1 MTQLTLQIPEKGR
14 LKTERE
20 RLLEVTDLG
29 RGQRVGKVGE
39 FWGAVSQPTEVGG
52 PMVGGES
59 LKAPRGAHF
68 PQLS

>member
-1 MTQLTLQIPEKGR
+1 MTKDR
-14 LKTERE
+14 KRE
-20 RLLEVTDLG
+20 TIRG
-29 RGQRVGKVGE
+29 NRFWRGQRVGKVRE
-39 FWGAVSQPTEVGG
+39 SWGAVSQPMEVGG